1 MAIYLAEKTR
11 ELIDAK
17 IEEDQGAKYREWLG
31 SIIPTISD
39 AFDPRTGRRSHLG
52 VSTIGD
58 PCARKLFFQFRWV
71 VRPKHSGRILR
82 LFNRGHMEEGRFIAM
97 LLTAGFKVWHQDAE
111 GNQFRISE
119 LGGHFGSA
127 IDGVVVGCPDMP
139 EPNTPIL
146 TEMKTHGEKSF
157 VKLKKEGM
165 RASKPTHYAQIQ
177 VYMRKMALGACLYI
191 AVNKNTDELY
201 CELIALDMAVADQ
214 FIDRGHKIVLAHEP
228 PVGLSTKG
236 ASWFECKMCDYAD
249 HCYRGELPVVSCR
262 TCVYSRAI
270 EDGTWKCFNPVV
282 NGTITTDEQIEA
294 CSHYEMA
301 PYYGK

>member
-1 MAIYLAEKTR
+1 MPIYLAQKTKD
-11 ELIDAK
+11 LIDSK
-17 IEEDQGAKYREWLG
+17 IEEDQGSKYREWLG
-31 SIIPTISD
+31 RVIPTISD
-39 AFDPRTGRRSHLG
+39 AFDPRQGRRSHLG

-97 LLTAGFKVWHQDAE
+97 LLTAGFKVWQQDE
-111 GNQFRISE
+111 HGHQFRISE

-127 IDGVVVGCPDMP
+127 IDGIVVGCPDMP
-139 EPNTPIL
+139 DPNTPVL

-157 VKLKKEGM
+157 VKLVKEGM

-177 VYMRKMALGACLYI
+177 VYMRKMGLGACLYI

-201 CELIALDMAVADQ
+201 CELIALDAAVADQ
-214 FIDRGHKIVLAHEP
+214 FIDRGCKIVLAHEP
-228 PVGLSTKG
+228 PVGLSNKG

-249 HCYRGELPVVSCR
+249 VCYRGDEPVISCR
-262 TCVYSRAI
+262 TCVYARAH
-270 EDGTWKCFNPVV
+270 EDGTWRCHNPKV
-282 NGTITTDEQIEA
+282 NKVISADEQIAA
-294 CSHYEMA
+294 CPLYEM
-301 PYYGK
+301 PSYYGR

>member
-1 MAIYLAEKTR
+1 MPIYLATKTQ
-11 ELIDAK
+11 ELIDQK
-17 IEEDQGAKYREWLG
+17 IEEDQGSKYREWLG
-31 SIIPTISD
+31 RVIPTISD

-71 VRPKHSGRILR
+71 ARPRHSGRILR

-97 LLTAGFKVWHQDAE
+97 LLTAGFKVWQQDAE
-111 GNQFRISE
+111 GHQFRISE

-139 EPNTPIL
+139 DPNQAIL

-165 RASKPTHYAQIQ
+165 RASKPTHYAQVQ
-177 VYMRKMALGACLYI
+177 VYMRKMNLAACLYI
-191 AVNKNTDELY
+191 AVNKNTDEIY
-201 CELIALDMAVADQ
+201 CELIALDAAVADQ
-214 FIDRGHKIVLAHEP
+214 FIDRGCKIVMAHEP
-228 PVGLSTKG
+228 PVGLSNKG

-249 HCYRGELPVVSCR
+249 HCYRGELPVMSCR
-262 TCVYSRAI
+262 TCVYLRAV
-270 EDGTWKCFNPVV
+270 EDGTWKCHNPAV
-282 NGTITTDEQIEA
+282 NRTRTTDEQIEA
-294 CSHYEMA
+294 CSLYEM
-301 PYYGK
+301 PSYYGK